1 MLRPWQRLFAS
12 QKPRPRP
19 VVTQRPVC
27 SALGPPRWAAS
38 ADARARP
45 AGCRRPRGG
54 AAAGAGQPAWW
65 HFVTVQCPGL
75 VPQSPPRRRCLLS
88 GTQGRRGPGRPG
100 ACSSGPTHVAPVTLS
115 FHETAARSPVSA
127 SRRRSGLGPPRPGA
141 GVRDLSQ
148 SPSRA
153 AVSRPASTC
162 PRLHVSAFSAAGG
175 HGLGPAGSPRAH
187 EAGREAPT
195 DLPTPV
201 LVFCKEVKSTKWR
214 KMLRKNWRWALSVR
228 GLQEAKPRGQ
238 EPACP
243 SAGVHQH
250 PRVRLKCQ
258 GHSEGLKESQRPT
271 FCGGAAGS
279 RREAE
284 GPWATVRS
292 WSVVRGS
299 QCHVQDRSGRPGP

>member
-12 QKPRPRP
+12 QKPRPRR

-38 ADARARP
+38 ADTRARP

-88 GTQGRRGPGRPG
+88 GMQGPGRLG

-115 FHETAARSPVSA
+115 
-127 SRRRSGLGPPRPGA
+127 SRNGCSLPRLSIPQTVRAGPPRPGA

-175 HGLGPAGSPRAH
+175 HGLGPAGSPRA
-187 EAGREAPT
+187 RER
-195 DLPTPV
+195 DERL
-201 LVFCKEVKSTKWR
+201 
-214 KMLRKNWRWALSVR
+214 
-228 GLQEAKPRGQ
+228 LQTF
-238 EPACP
+238 
-243 SAGVHQH
+243 
-250 PRVRLKCQ
+250 
-258 GHSEGLKESQRPT
+258 RPP
-271 FCGGAAGS
+271 C
-279 RREAE
+279 
-284 GPWATVRS
+284 
-292 WSVVRGS
+292 
-299 QCHVQDRSGRPGP
+299 